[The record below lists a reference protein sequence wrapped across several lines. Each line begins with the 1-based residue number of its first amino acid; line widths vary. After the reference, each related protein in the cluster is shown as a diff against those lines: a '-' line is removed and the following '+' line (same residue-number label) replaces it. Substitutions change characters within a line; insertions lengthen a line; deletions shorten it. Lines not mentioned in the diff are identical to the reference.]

1 MQLGVRLERLST
13 RIGLTTDRRG
23 LVRTG
28 VLLALLY
35 ALYAAAFPD
44 REQRVLRHLFGW
56 GGTLLFL
63 LLWWCGARQIR
74 TLEARAAVPWRL
86 LVGFFV
92 LFALLAAAIRPFH
105 SSDLYAYV
113 TVGRLQATYDLDPY
127 GHTAADVP
135 GWAEDPLLSGTW
147 KDVPCAY
154 GFLFAAL
161 TEGVVR
167 LGGGDLERTLLLFKL
182 LGVLTLAA
190 CAWLTVDTMR
200 RSGVSGRG
208 LALFTLLWSPYVLL
222 HFVANGHND
231 LLMALCV
238 LLAFRFTLQGRW
250 LAVVPAI
257 IVGALVKHLALVL
270 LPFAWIL
277 LVRRR
282 GWTRAVL
289 STLAGLAI
297 ACVAA
302 LPHVAELPNARWEQ
316 IGTILTTPWNSFQA
330 ALTYSYAQLAA
341 ALPVL
346 EGSAAA
352 VTVAVRVLFGLAFL
366 AFYAWRWLRA
376 VRRADYDAGNLV
388 QDGLVVLFVLLCVA
402 SAAWHPWYL
411 GMFLPAIF
419 LLPRDHPVRELTLSI
434 AAFQMLAFTPLAKAR
449 VLEAL
454 VMLALPMALWWRG
467 RGRARGRHASLPL
480 RGTSGAGR

>member
-1 MQLGVRLERLST
+1 MQFGALLGRLAEGL
-13 RIGLTTDRRG
+13 GLTHDRRG

-28 VLLALLY
+28 VLLAALYGLY
-35 ALYAAAFPD
+35 ALAYPERDERA
-44 REQRVLRHLFGW
+44 LRHVFGW
-56 GGTLLFL
+56 GGTAAFL
-63 LLWWCGARQIR
+63 ILWWRGAQQIHA
-74 TLEARAAVPWRL
+74 LEARAAVPWRL
-86 LVGFFV
+86 LLGGFV
-92 LFALLAAAIRPFH
+92 LFAALAAAIRPFH
-105 SSDLYAYV
+105 SSDVYAYA
-113 TVGRLQATYDLDPY
+113 TVGQLQATYDLDPY
-127 GHTAADVP
+127 VHTAADVP

-154 GFLFAAL
+154 GFLFAAV

-167 LGGGDLERTLLLFKL
+167 LGGADLERTLLLFKL

-200 RSGVSGRG
+200 LGGVSGRG

-238 LLAFRFTLQGRW
+238 LLALRFALQGRW
-250 LAVVPAI
+250 LSIVPAI
-257 IVGALVKHLALVL
+257 IIGALVKHLALVL

-277 LVRRR
+277 LVRRH
-282 GWTRAVL
+282 GWTRTAL
-289 STLAGLAI
+289 STLAGLGI

-302 LPHVAELPNARWEQ
+302 LPHLAELPNARWEQ

-330 ALTYSYAQLAA
+330 ALNYSYAQLAA
-341 ALPVL
+341 ALPAL
-346 EGSAAA
+346 GGSVPL
-352 VTVAVRVLFGLAFL
+352 VTTGVRVSFGLAFL

-376 VRRADYDAGNLV
+376 ARRSDYDAGDLV

-419 LLPRDHPVRELTLSI
+419 LLPCRHWVRELTLWI

-449 VLEAL
+449 VLEAV
-454 VMLALPMALWWRG
+454 VMLALPMAVWWRS
-467 RGRARGRHASLPL
+467 RGASRPGEST
-480 RGTSGAGR
+480 RSS